1 VSTEPVA
8 DRAARL
14 RELAVVFGTLG
25 LIGFGGP
32 AAHTALMRR
41 AVVERRE
48 WLSEQRFTDLLGIT
62 SLLPG
67 PNSTELAMHIGL
79 DRAGRLGL
87 LVAGIAFIL
96 PAAVIVLAIAVVYV
110 VAGSSP
116 AGTGILHLLKPVVIV
131 VVAVAIARIGRTALA
146 GPLRLG
152 VGVAVLGLALLGVH
166 ELLLLAGGALV
177 LVVARRSGKGFSRL
191 ARGTLALPAMA
202 TGAATGIGLPV
213 LFLTFLKIG
222 AVLYG
227 SGYVLIAFL
236 RADFVERL
244 GWISDRQL
252 LDAVAIGQITPGPLF
267 TTATFVGYLVA
278 GLPGAVVA
286 TLGIFL
292 PAFVFV
298 GLAGGLAERLRR
310 RPLTAA
316 LLDGVNAAAV
326 GLMAAVTLQLARD
339 AIVDPPTAA
348 FALGT
353 GLVLLWR
360 EARRPIPSHTLDAEK
375 RIG

>member
-1 VSTEPVA
+1 MSTEPAA
-8 DRAARL
+8 DRTARL
-14 RELAVVFGTLG
+14 RELAVVFGTIG

-41 AVVERRE
+41 AFVERRG
-48 WLSEQRFTDLLGIT
+48 WLSEQRFTDLLGVT

-87 LVAGIAFIL
+87 LVAGVAFIL
-96 PAAVIVLAIAVVYV
+96 PAALIVLAIAAIYMAV
-110 VAGSSP
+110 GSSP
-116 AGTGILHLLKPVVIV
+116 VGTGILRLLKPVIIV

-152 VGVAVLGLALLGVH
+152 VGAAVLGLALLGVH
-166 ELLLLAGGALV
+166 ELLLLAGGAVV
-177 LVVARRSGKGFSRL
+177 LAVARPDGKGLSRL
-191 ARGTLALPAMA
+191 ARGIVALPAMA
-202 TGAATGIGLPV
+202 ASASTIGLPV

-278 GLPGAVVA
+278 GVPGAAVA
-286 TLGIFL
+286 TMGIFL

-298 GLAGGLAERLRR
+298 ALAGGLADRLRR

-326 GLMAAVTLQLARD
+326 GLMAAVTLLLAHD

-348 FALGT
+348 LALGT

-360 EARRPIPSHTLDAEK
+360 EVRRPNPSHSLDAEK

>member
-1 VSTEPVA
+1 VVN
-8 DRAARL
+8 RAARL
-14 RELAVVFGTLG
+14 RELAVLFGTLG

-41 AVVERRE
+41 AVVERRG

-79 DRAGRLGL
+79 DRAGRPGL
-87 LVAGIAFIL
+87 VVAGVAFIL
-96 PAAVIVLAIAVVYV
+96 PAALIVLAIAAIYV
-110 VAGSSP
+110 A
-116 AGTGILHLLKPVVIV
+116 AGTSPVGAGILHLLKPVIIV
-131 VVAVAIARIGRTALA
+131 VVAVAIARIGRTALG
-146 GPLRLG
+146 GPLRMVIGLT
-152 VGVAVLGLALLGVH
+152 ALGLALMGVH
-166 ELLLLAGGALV
+166 ELLLLAAGAVVLAAVRTGGQGL
-177 LVVARRSGKGFSRL
+177 GRL

-202 TGAATGIGLPV
+202 AGATTIGLPV

-252 LDAVAIGQITPGPLF
+252 LDAVAVGQITPGPLF

-278 GLPGAVVA
+278 GVPGAAVA
-286 TLGIFL
+286 TIGIFL

-298 GLAGGLAERLRR
+298 ALAGRLAERLRR

-339 AIVDPPTAA
+339 AIVDMPTAGL
-348 FALGT
+348 ALGT
-353 GLVLLWR
+353 ALVLLWR
-360 EARRPIPSHTLDAEK
+360 EARRPVPSHSLHAEK
-375 RIG
+375 RNG

>member
-1 VSTEPVA
+1 
-8 DRAARL
+8 
-14 RELAVVFGTLG
+14 
-25 LIGFGGP
+25 
-32 AAHTALMRR
+32 
-41 AVVERRE
+41 
-48 WLSEQRFTDLLGIT
+48 
-62 SLLPG
+62 
-67 PNSTELAMHIGL
+67 MHIGL

-96 PAAVIVLAIAVVYV
+96 PAALIVMAIAVIYV
-110 VAGSSP
+110 SAGSSP
-116 AGTGILHLLKPVVIV
+116 VGAGILYLLKPVIIV
-131 VVAVAIARIGRTALA
+131 VVAVAIGRIARMALE
-146 GPLRLG
+146 GPLRLAIG
-152 VGVAVLGLALLGVH
+152 VSVLGLALLGVH
-166 ELLLLAGGALV
+166 ELLLLAGGAL
-177 LVVARRSGKGFSRL
+177 LLAVARTRGKGLTRL
-191 ARGTLALPAMA
+191 ARGAFALPAMA

-252 LDAVAIGQITPGPLF
+252 LDGVAIGQITPGPLF

-278 GLPGAVVA
+278 GVPGAAVA
-286 TLGIFL
+286 TVGIFL

-298 GLAGGLAERLRR
+298 GLAGGLAARLRR
-310 RPLTAA
+310 HTLTAA

-339 AIVDPPTAA
+339 AIVDVPTAVL
-348 FALGT
+348 ALAASA
-353 GLVLLWR
+353 LLLWR
-360 EARRPIPSHTLDAEK
+360 AWRRNSSHSVDAQM